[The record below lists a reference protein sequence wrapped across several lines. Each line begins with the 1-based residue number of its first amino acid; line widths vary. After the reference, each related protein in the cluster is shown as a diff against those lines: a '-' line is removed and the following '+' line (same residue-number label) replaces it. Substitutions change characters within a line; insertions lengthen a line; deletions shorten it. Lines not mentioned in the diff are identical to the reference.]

1 MSLIS
6 EAKITKPHKSTKS
19 TKPYKTPAD
28 MSCYSLPGIRKIQIV
43 RCNVLDSGLML
54 HSICGCIVAIAAPSE
69 TIEFVGRPTLR
80 WEGSKLNG
88 TRQEKSTLEFSTVHP
103 LPEGENLAFVVTGA
117 GGRQYLVGTREG
129 NYPII
134 NYSDSTGEPG
144 GSAAVRTYKITHIA
158 QKSVLPCVL

>member
-1 MSLIS
+1 MTS
-6 EAKITKPHKSTKS
+6 ESKITKLHNPTKS

-69 TIEFVGRPTLR
+69 SIEFVGRPTLR
-80 WEGSKLNG
+80 WEGSKVNG

-103 LPEGENLAFVVTGA
+103 LPEGENLAFVVC
-117 GGRQYLVGTREG
+117 
-129 NYPII
+129 I
-134 NYSDSTGEPG
+134 
-144 GSAAVRTYKITHIA
+144 
-158 QKSVLPCVL
+158 